1 MPSHRAEPPRRR
13 AAPPAGR
20 RRAERAQPRYGRFA
34 VLGAAVSVTGIAMLG
49 GIGVLP
55 SVASDNGGD
64 GDTAR
69 DAGTAAG
76 SVLAGAS
83 TSTTP
88 TPSGQPSDGSG
99 QKQSAKGPGGTK
111 GQTGTAAADDSG
123 AAGNAGHAGDTG
135 TSGDGPQDDLA
146 DDDTSNLTPPVPE
159 DSGDGKR
166 IVFDQSDQRVWL
178 VDDDET
184 VERTYLVSG
193 SLYDNLDPGTYA
205 VYSRSE
211 QAWGVDDSGT
221 MKYFVRFT
229 EGDNGAAIGF
239 HDIPIKDGQ
248 LLQTV
253 DQLGTPQSHGCVR
266 QERDDA
272 IALWDFAPIGTE
284 VDVTA

>member
-13 AAPPAGR
+13 ATPPPGR
-20 RRAERAQPRYGRFA
+20 RRAEKVRPRYGRLA

-55 SVASDNGGD
+55 SVASGNGD
-64 GDTAR
+64 DDTAR

-76 SVLAGAS
+76 SILAGAS
-83 TSTTP
+83 TSPDP
-88 TPSGQPSDGSG
+88 TPADQGGGSSGQQLDAPQG
-99 QKQSAKGPGGTK
+99 QGGAKD
-111 GQTGTAAADDSG
+111 Q
-123 AAGNAGHAGDTG
+123 AAGSSSTA
-135 TSGDGPQDDLA
+135 SDGPQDDVA
-146 DDDTSNLTPPVPE
+146 DDDTSGLNPPVPAK
-159 DSGDGKR
+159 SGEGKR

-211 QAWGVDDSGT
+211 HAWGVDDSGT
-221 MKYFVRFT
+221 MEYFVRFT
-229 EGDNGAAIGF
+229 QGSEGAAIGF
-239 HDIPIKDGQ
+239 HDIPIDNGQ
-248 LLQTV
+248 LVQTV
-253 DQLGTPQSHGCVR
+253 DQLGTPQSHGCIR
-266 QERDDA
+266 QLRADA
-272 IALWDFAPIGTE
+272 IVLWDFAPIGTE